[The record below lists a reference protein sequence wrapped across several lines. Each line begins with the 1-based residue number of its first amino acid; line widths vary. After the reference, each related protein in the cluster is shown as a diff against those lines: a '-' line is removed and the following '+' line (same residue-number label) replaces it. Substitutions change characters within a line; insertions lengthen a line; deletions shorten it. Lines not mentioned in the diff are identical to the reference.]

1 LYTWVAVKLLGWNN
15 ISLDWLCTTLLT
27 KVLVNLTVFI
37 LYISFLYYSAVY
49 AWLKHIEKEP
59 KEERSEPEVLEQ
71 YTPYTKEEKTFH
83 QLLSERGGAAR
94 RIIGPAVSR
103 VQKYI
108 SSSDSSRN
116 FLPLCAFLVLLLLP
130 LSIYC
135 TRNTCVVAALSAAEL
150 WFSSVSSAVVLLRE
164 AVARVATAAT

>member
-1 LYTWVAVKLLGWNN
+1 VAVKLLGWNN

-108 SSSDSSRN
+108 SSSDSSRI

-130 LSIYC
+130 YIH
-135 TRNTCVVAALSAAEL
+135 RKVGEM
-150 WFSSVSSAVVLLRE
+150 E
-164 AVARVATAAT
+164 EME